1 MNEKTIA
8 LFGTGRAKQ
17 GDSAY
22 NLAYE
27 TGRLLAQAGFTI
39 INGGYGGTMEAAAK
53 GAAEVRHE
61 FRRESGDFA
70 PNRRT
75 GDIVPNRRTGGEIIG
90 VTCSAFK
97 SSKANK
103 YVSRTIVTGSLD
115 ERLDTLIKLGQ
126 AYVVL
131 PGGTGTLLE
140 LAKVWELK
148 NKGFLETGKPIILV
162 GSFWKPLVDLVAID
176 DPDSS
181 RYIKLADS
189 PEEVVG
195 LIIEDQR

>member
-1 MNEKTIA
+1 MSEKIITI
-8 LFGTGRAKQ
+8 FGTGRAKE

-22 NLAYE
+22 QLAYE
-27 TGRLLAQAGFTI
+27 VGKLLAEAGFTI
-39 INGGYGGTMEAAAK
+39 ANGGYGGTMLAAAK
-53 GAAEVRHE
+53 GAAET
-61 FRRESGDFA
+61 D
-70 PNRRT
+70 
-75 GDIVPNRRTGGEIIG
+75 GEIVG

-97 SSKANK
+97 NSTANK
-103 YVSRTIVTGSLD
+103 YVTREIVTGSLD

-148 NKGFLETGKPIILV
+148 NKGFLKTNKPIILL
-162 GSFWKPLVDLVAID
+162 GGFWKPLVELVTSD

-181 RYIKLADS
+181 RHIKLSDE
-189 PEEVVG
+189 PEQAVK
-195 LIIEDQR
+195 LIIDYWLLKT